1 MFMIGTALKILA
13 LGVFQFIWRVSTL
26 QHTMNFY
33 RNLGLTKV
41 LLLPLNVLTLRNLAF
56 YYMSRTSNLAFYYM
70 SRNHILAKVFDS
82 KKQCNFCKN
91 MISLKRAPL
100 KVKVLS

>member
-41 LLLPLNVLTLRNLAF
+41 LLLP
-56 YYMSRTSNLAFYYM
+56 
-70 SRNHILAKVFDS
+70 
-82 KKQCNFCKN
+82 
-91 MISLKRAPL
+91 
-100 KVKVLS
+100 